1 MDYPSENTPIPGV
14 AQVFHVE
21 HTLGVIRARRRH
33 ANEERTKTQALI
45 LRAPWLRA
53 VDPARLRGRR
63 GQASCIRW
71 NRCRLSS
78 CSVSGL
84 NHARPRFPATRSVVA
99 SADTRHFVSTSRW
112 HVARLDFGARHSAL
126 GTRHLAHGSWHLQVS
141 NLVRP
146 ASTFARYARTGTAAH
161 HRRPSNLEART
172 PHVRPSSHIAR
183 RTHLARVILVVQRR
197 PIGVFVTTTRRDR
210 SSSMSGYVASHAS
223 GGRRDSARSAPPGPL
238 NRNSCPPGRKN
249 A

>member
-126 GTRHLAHGSWHLQVS
+126 GTWHTALGTC
-141 NLVRP
+141 RCR
-146 ASTFARYARTGTAAH
+146 TWFAP
-161 HRRPSNLEART
+161 RRPSHATRELEPRHT
-172 PHVRPSSHIAR
+172 TVAR
-183 RTHLARVILVVQRR
+183 RTSKLARRTSVLRR
-197 PIGVFVTTTRRDR
+197 TSHVARISHVSFWSFNGARLA
-210 SSSMSGYVASHAS
+210 SSSPPRGATE
-223 GGRRDSARSAPPGPL
+223 APQ
-238 NRNSCPPGRKN
+238 
-249 A
+249 